1 MGPTEEQ
8 TYRSFL
14 EKRLDNQDVSLGE
27 ILKQT
32 KITNG
37 RVSKLERWQSYVL
50 GGCAVAVIVMLPLI
64 YLLVQFW
71 LEKHV

>member
-8 TYRSFL
+8 TYRTFL

-50 GGCAVAVIVMLPLI
+50 GFCAAVTLLLVPVLI
-64 YLLVQFW
+64 YVVQHR
-71 LEKHV
+71 L